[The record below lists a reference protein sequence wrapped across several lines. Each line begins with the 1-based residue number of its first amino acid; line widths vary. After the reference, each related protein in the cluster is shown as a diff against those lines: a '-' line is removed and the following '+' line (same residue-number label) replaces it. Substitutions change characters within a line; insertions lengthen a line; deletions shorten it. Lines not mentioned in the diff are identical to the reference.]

1 MALVP
6 TDDFYIGAVLMLCRV
21 RARSIREKIIFDIYR
36 STEFF
41 LSPNKKCSRNYFPSS
56 KGWKVKIKKFLEAN
70 QLILIAWK
78 FIIYMEGYRMPF
90 NSYEPMNSSTSGG
103 LMGDEIDRRCLITY
117 YRCIFEG

>member
-56 KGWKVKIKKFLEAN
+56 KGWKVKIKKFFRSKSTDFN
-70 QLILIAWK
+70 CMK
-78 FIIYMEGYRMPF
+78 IYYLYGRIS
-90 NSYEPMNSSTSGG
+90 NA
-103 LMGDEIDRRCLITY
+103 L
-117 YRCIFEG
+117 